1 MSTNGGPGGPMARNG
16 ATPVSLNGAG
26 RTARPRH
33 LSPFFYGWW
42 IVTAGFGSM
51 AMSGALM
58 FHAFGV
64 YVVFLQDEFGWSRTT
79 LAVAFALQRVESG
92 LLGPIDGWLVDHFGP
107 RKMMFVGIVI
117 FGVGFML
124 LSVTNGLPM
133 FYLAFLVLAVGAALG
148 SFMPASVA
156 VVNWFIKKRATAL
169 AWMMLGLAGGGLAA
183 PLVAAGMETFGWRA
197 FSFASGVIIM
207 VIGLPLAALLRHHP
221 EDYGWRPDG
230 ETTPEAGIS
239 HSGMDGFEADSA
251 PPAAP
256 EREYSFNARQA
267 LRTQAFWLIGIGH
280 GLSLV
285 VIGAV
290 NVHFIAHV
298 HESLGFSVTIAA
310 SMLTI
315 MTVTQVVGQMAGG
328 YLGDRYDKRLL
339 IVVAMLF
346 NAGALGLLAFAGSLW
361 MVVAFAILNGIGFG
375 ARIPLTTALRAD
387 YFGGKYYGTITGF
400 SSMVVTVGIIIGP
413 LAAGFSYDYL
423 GSYTL
428 GFASLALIAS
438 FGAFIFMFTK
448 KPVHP
453 DARRLQPTFPAP
465 EPPEA
470 PSQVPVA
477 TR

>member
-1 MSTNGGPGGPMARNG
+1 MNGGPGSLMGRNG
-16 ATPVSLNGAG
+16 AGPVSLNGAG
-26 RTARPRH
+26 GGGVSH
-33 LSPFFYGWW
+33 KSPFFYGWW

-51 AMSGALM
+51 ALSGALM

-107 RKMMFVGIVI
+107 RKMMFVGII
-117 FGVGFML
+117 LFGIGFIL
-124 LSVTNGLPM
+124 LSQTNGLPM

-156 VVNWFIKKRATAL
+156 VVNWFIKRRATAL
-169 AWMMLGLAGGGLAA
+169 AWMMLGLAAGGLAA
-183 PLVAAGMETFGWRA
+183 PLVAAAMETFGWRA
-197 FSFASGVIIM
+197 FAFASGVIIM
-207 VIGLPLAALLRHHP
+207 VVGLPLASLLRHHP
-221 EDYGWRPDG
+221 EDYGWKPDG
-230 ETTPEAGIS
+230 ETTPKAANS
-239 HSGMDGFEADSA
+239 HSGMNVFEAGSA

-346 NAGALGLLAFAGSLW
+346 NSGALALLAFAGSVW
-361 MVVAFAILNGIGFG
+361 MVVAFAVLNGIGFG

-400 SSMVVTVGIIIGP
+400 SSMVVTIGIIIGP

-448 KPVHP
+448 KPIHP
-453 DARRLQPTFPAP
+453 DARPRPKPPA
-465 EPPEA
+465 A
-470 PSQVPVA
+470 DAAARVPVA